1 MRLQHNKCGKLQ
13 KTFDVLYIQCMN
25 YKLLFPTY
33 RNRYL
38 FIRENLAKFG
48 ERRKFA
54 NALNLG
60 TGEGDYDPMIAAY
73 SNRLT
78 ACDINEN
85 DVAFAKQMNQNVPNL
100 NYKIEDALNL
110 SFPDKHFNLIT
121 SVDVMEHV
129 GKPQRMTEEIARVL
143 AIGGLAF
150 ITFPQTNFPITY
162 DPINFIAGKR
172 KIAQGAYAFGHEYL
186 VDPIKFKQWATQYDL
201 EILEEKNL
209 SGYFIA
215 LVEMYWTGMIQRLF
229 KENAGNVSG
238 QAEKKVK
245 LRPSAKEP
253 FLTALTDTIIKIDFA
268 IFKNSKYSVGK
279 GFVVRKK

>member
-1 MRLQHNKCGKLQ
+1 
-13 KTFDVLYIQCMN
+13 MN

-33 RNRYL
+33 RNRYV
-38 FIRENLAKFG
+38 FIRENLGKFG
-48 ERRKFA
+48 GKRKFA

-60 TGEGDYDPMIAAY
+60 TGEGDYDPMIAAHCQD
-73 SNRLT
+73 LT

-85 DVAFAKQMNQNVPNL
+85 DVAFAKQMNQSVPNL

-110 SFPDKHFNLIT
+110 SFPSNHFQLLT

-143 AIGGLAF
+143 APGGMAF

-162 DPINFIAGKR
+162 DPINFLAGKR
-172 KIAQGAYAFGHEYL
+172 TIAQGAYAFGHEYL
-186 VDPIKFKQWATQYDL
+186 VDPAKFKQWAAQYGL
-201 EILEEKNL
+201 EVLEEKNL
-209 SGYFIA
+209 SGYLIA
-215 LVEMYWTGMIQRLF
+215 LFEMYWTGLIQRLF

-253 FLTALTDTIIKIDFA
+253 FLTFLTDALIRLDFA
-268 IFKNSKYSVGK
+268 LFKNSKFSVGK
-279 GFVVRKK
+279 GFVVRKNKKHHG